1 MFKKAAAATA
11 ITAAL
16 MAIGSPAFA
25 NDDVDVTEQVG
36 LVNLEEVDLL
46 DQVNVCNLEI
56 VQLVN
61 VELPIVPI
69 DSYNCENTE
78 IDVEIDE

>member
-36 LVNLEEVDLL
+36 LANLNDTDILE
-46 DQVNVCNLEI
+46 QVNACEI
-56 VQLVN
+56 YVIQLVN
-61 VELPIVPI
+61 VPVELLPIAS
-69 DSYNCENTE
+69 DTCSNEE
-78 IDVEIDE
+78 VEIEVDN

>member
-25 NDDVDVTEQVG
+25 EDDIDVTEQVG
-36 LVNLEEVDLL
+36 LVNLEETDIVEQL
-46 DQVNVCNLEI
+46 NVCNIEVI
-56 VQLVN
+56 QLVN

-78 IDVEIDE
+78 VEVEVED